1 MTDETLI
8 KFDLKSAEEFS
19 HIMSRECI
27 LRKRIRAMDDARGSV
42 RSKCHT
48 LYVLELKHA
57 TTLQRTYIFF
67 LRLVASDREGQLRFH
82 KDQFNSLSTFFHE
95 LARNE

>member
-1 MTDETLI
+1 
-8 KFDLKSAEEFS
+8 
-19 HIMSRECI
+19 
-27 LRKRIRAMDDARGSV
+27 MDDARGSV

-57 TTLQRTYIFF
+57 TTLQRTYLFF

-82 KDQFNSLSTFFHE
+82 KDQFSSLSTFFHD
-95 LARNE
+95 LARND